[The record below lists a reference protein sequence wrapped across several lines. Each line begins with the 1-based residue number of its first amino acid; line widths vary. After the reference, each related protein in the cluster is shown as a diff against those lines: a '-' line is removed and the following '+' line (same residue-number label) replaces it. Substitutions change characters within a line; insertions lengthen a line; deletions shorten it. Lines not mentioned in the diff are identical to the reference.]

1 MAALSKNNQL
11 LSDQV
16 STLQKSLEIKD
27 DAITKNNN
35 RLASEVS
42 ELRKSLEIKDENMV
56 AKDSLINTLKAEV
69 EADQVVIEQIKE
81 INSKPAKPSESTT
94 TIEPP
99 KNCKPLQKLAFAKT
113 HKTGGK

>member
-1 MAALSKNNQL
+1 M
-11 LSDQV
+11 
-16 STLQKSLEIKD
+16 E
-27 DAITKNNN
+27 
-35 RLASEVS
+35 
-42 ELRKSLEIKDENMV
+42 

-81 INSKPAKPSESTT
+81 TNSKPAKPSESTT

-113 HKTGGK
+113 HKTGGKYHFRKRYQTQYFSTKVLFTHRYT